1 MNYCMSEVYEMTH
14 GTGGGGGYTAHGG
27 EGYCMYGAQSPGYG
41 HCEHQPV
48 QQSSCVGQ
56 AWPSGQSYSCAYAEA
71 GHTFKSEFCGM
82 EVALSHC
89 GMEVALA
96 HYSQPEYF
104 SEGEIDFSQLQR
116 MQAPL
121 KKGYIPSYL
130 DKDELCVVCGDKA
143 TGYHYRCI
151 TCEGCKG
158 FFRRTIQK
166 NLNPTYACKYEG
178 KCVIDK
184 VTRNQ
189 CQECRFKKCIT
200 VGMATDLVLDEGKRL
215 AKRKLIEENRERR
228 RREELQKTVWEKPEP
243 TQEEWELIRVVTEA
257 HMTTNAQGN
266 HWKQKRKFLS
276 AVGVTE
282 SKPEDIGQAPV
293 LNASEGSKVDIE
305 AFSQFTKIITPAIT
319 RVVDFAKK
327 LPMFCELPC
336 EDQIILLKGCCME
349 IMSLRA
355 AVRYDPESETLTL
368 NGEMAV
374 TRGQLKNGG
383 LGVVSDAIFDL
394 GVSLSSFSL
403 DDSEVALL
411 QAVILLSSDRPGL
424 TSVERIER
432 CQEEFLLAFEHYIN
446 YRKHKV
452 AHFWPKL
459 LMKVT
464 DLRMIGACHASR
476 FLHMKVECPTEL
488 FPPLFLEVFE
498 D

>member
-1 MNYCMSEVYEMTH
+1 MMNYCIPDVYDMPH
-14 GTGGGGGYTAHGG
+14 AGVGGYTMQGGG
-27 EGYCMYGAQSPGYG
+27 EHCMYPGEGPGYG
-41 HCEHQPV
+41 YCEPQPLHHLP
-48 QQSSCVGQ
+48 CMEQ
-56 AWPSGQSYSCAYAEA
+56 AWTSSQHYSCSYAA
-71 GHTFKSEFCGM
+71 GPQVFKSEFCSM
-82 EVALSHC
+82 ESPLSHF
-89 GMEVALA
+89 
-96 HYSQPEYF
+96 HHQPEYL
-104 SEGEIDFSQLQR
+104 SEIKPDFSLQW
-116 MQAPL
+116 MQGAH

-189 CQECRFKKCIT
+189 CQECRFKKCIA
-200 VGMATDLVLDEGKRL
+200 VGMATDLVLDDSKRL

-228 RREELQKTVWEKPEP
+228 RREELQRTVWDRLEP
-243 TQEEWELIRVVTEA
+243 TQEEWDLIRLVTEA
-257 HMTTNAQGN
+257 HMATNAQGN

-276 AVGVTE
+276 AAGVTE
-282 SKPEDIGQAPV
+282 TKPADNGQASMV
-293 LNASEGSKVDIE
+293 NAPEGNKVDIE

-394 GVSLSSFSL
+394 GVSLSSFNL

-424 TSVERIER
+424 SCVERIER

>member
-1 MNYCMSEVYEMTH
+1 MH
-14 GTGGGGGYTAHGG
+14 R
-27 EGYCMYGAQSPGYG
+27 PR
-41 HCEHQPV
+41 
-48 QQSSCVGQ
+48 
-56 AWPSGQSYSCAYAEA
+56 
-71 GHTFKSEFCGM
+71 
-82 EVALSHC
+82 ALSGLNKAHKTYTDIRKHSTTSPV
-89 GMEVALA
+89 VAMPPTLC
-96 HYSQPEYF
+96 QNT
-104 SEGEIDFSQLQR
+104 QLR
-116 MQAPL
+116 R
-121 KKGYIPSYL
+121 YIPSYL

-166 NLNPTYACKYEG
+166 NLNPTYACKYEA

-189 CQECRFKKCIT
+189 CQECRFKKCIV
-200 VGMATDLVLDEGKRL
+200 VGMATDLVLDDSKRL
-215 AKRKLIEENRERR
+215 AKRKLIEENRQRR
-228 RREELQKTVWEKPEP
+228 RKEELQKTAWDRQEP
-243 TQEEWELIRVVTEA
+243 TQEEWELIRMVTEA
-257 HMTTNAQGN
+257 HVATNAQGN
-266 HWKQKRKFLS
+266 HWKQKRKFL
-276 AVGVTE
+276 
-282 SKPEDIGQAPV
+282 PEDIGQVPIVSAP
-293 LNASEGSKVDIE
+293 EGSKVDIE

-394 GVSLSSFSL
+394 GVSLSSFNL

-411 QAVILLSSDRPGL
+411 QAVVLLSSDRPGL
-424 TSVERIER
+424 SSVERIER

-446 YRKHKV
+446 YRKHGLT
-452 AHFWPKL
+452 HFWPKL

-476 FLHMKVECPTEL
+476 FLHMKVECPNEL

>member
-1 MNYCMSEVYEMTH
+1 MLESTPYFPWF
-14 GTGGGGGYTAHGG
+14 GIRI
-27 EGYCMYGAQSPGYG
+27 
-41 HCEHQPV
+41 
-48 QQSSCVGQ
+48 
-56 AWPSGQSYSCAYAEA
+56 
-71 GHTFKSEFCGM
+71 TFLFIF
-82 EVALSHC
+82 
-89 GMEVALA
+89 
-96 HYSQPEYF
+96 YF
-104 SEGEIDFSQLQR
+104 HFQLQKLR
-116 MQAPL
+116 NL
-121 KKGYIPSYL
+121 TKCWYVPSYL

-166 NLNPTYACKYEG
+166 NLSPSYACKFEA

-184 VTRNQ
+184 VTRNV
-189 CQECRFKKCIT
+189 CQECRFKKCIV
-200 VGMATDLVLDEGKRL
+200 VGMATDLVLDDSKRL
-215 AKRKLIEENRERR
+215 AKRKLIEENRQRR
-228 RREELQKTVWEKPEP
+228 RKEGVLKPTGERPEP
-243 TQEEWELIRVVTEA
+243 TQEEWELIRMVMEA
-257 HMTTNAQGN
+257 HVATNAQGN
-266 HWKQKRKFLS
+266 HWKQKRKFLVS
-276 AVGVTE
+276 PSSTNGTIP
-282 SKPEDIGQAPV
+282 PEDIGPVPMVSAP
-293 LNASEGSKVDIE
+293 EGSKVDIE

-394 GVSLSSFSL
+394 GVSLSSFNL

-411 QAVILLSSDRPGL
+411 QAVVLLSSDRPGL
-424 TSVERIER
+424 SSVERIER
-432 CQEEFLLAFEHYIN
+432 CQEVFLLAFEHYIN
-446 YRKHKV
+446 YRKHKL

-476 FLHMKVECPTEL
+476 FLHMKVECPNEL

>member
-1 MNYCMSEVYEMTH
+1 MNYCMQELYEVHPAAGSNCYMQATDYYAYFED
-14 GTGGGGGYTAHGG
+14 
-27 EGYCMYGAQSPGYG
+27 SPGYSG
-41 HCEHQPV
+41 CNAQAVPSNNIYME
-48 QQSSCVGQ
+48 Q
-56 AWPSGQSYSCAYAEA
+56 AWAVNQPYTCSYP
-71 GHTFKSEFCGM
+71 GNMLKSKDSDLDM
-82 EVALSHC
+82 ALNQ
-89 GMEVALA
+89 
-96 HYSQPEYF
+96 YSQPEYF
-104 SEGEIDFSQLQR
+104 TEEKPTFSQVQSPSYS
-116 MQAPL
+116 Q

-166 NLNPTYACKYEG
+166 NLHPSYSCKYEG

-189 CQECRFKKCIT
+189 CQECRFKKCIY
-200 VGMATDLVLDEGKRL
+200 VGMATDLVLDDSKRL
-215 AKRKLIEENRERR
+215 AKRKLIEENREKR
-228 RREELQKTVWEKPEP
+228 RREELQKSIGHKPEP
-243 TQEEWELIRVVTEA
+243 TDEEWELIKTVTEA
-257 HMTTNAQGN
+257 HVATNAQGS
-266 HWKQKRKFLS
+266 HWKQKRKFL
-276 AVGVTE
+276 
-282 SKPEDIGQAPV
+282 
-293 LNASEGSKVDIE
+293 
-305 AFSQFTKIITPAIT
+305 
-319 RVVDFAKK
+319 
-327 LPMFCELPC
+327 LPC

-394 GVSLSSFSL
+394 GMSLSSFNL
-403 DDSEVALL
+403 DDTEVALL
-411 QAVILLSSDRPGL
+411 QAVLLMSSDRPGL
-424 TSVERIER
+424 ACVERIEKY
-432 CQEEFLLAFEHYIN
+432 QDSFLLAFEHYIN
-446 YRKHKV
+446 YRKHHV
-452 AHFWPKL
+452 THFWPKL